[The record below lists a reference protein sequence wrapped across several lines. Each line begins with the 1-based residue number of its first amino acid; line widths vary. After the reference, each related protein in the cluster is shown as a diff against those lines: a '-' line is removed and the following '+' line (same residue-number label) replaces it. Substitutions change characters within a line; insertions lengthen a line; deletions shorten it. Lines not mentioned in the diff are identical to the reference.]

1 MARKHDGIDVA
12 IAAFLGARLSGR
24 SVAEAEKDAK
34 AMLDFFGIP
43 RKDTTND
50 HRGG

>member
-24 SVAEAEKDAK
+24 SVAEAIAERIL
-34 AMLDFFGIP
+34 AMQSNG
-43 RKDTTND
+43 
-50 HRGG
+50 